1 MSQFFHKA
9 DNRLFE
15 FFFEFILFLRALWFI
30 GSKYHCP
37 CCGWRIRAFT
47 MGGLSMHTRDMGYCP
62 RCNSKARHRRD
73 WLYLH
78 QCTNLFSDDLSLL
91 HVSPKYSL
99 ARKLSKRKNIHYL
112 GIDLSHR
119 RHVSTF
125 SDITACPFKS
135 GVFDAI
141 ICIHVLEEI
150 KDDRKA
156 MRELHRILKPGG
168 WAFITVPIQLNEDTY
183 EDPTITS
190 PGDRKLAF
198 GESAHVRIYGL
209 DLTQRLEENGFDVK
223 VDYGKDISQNIKNKY
238 GVKDDE
244 NIFLC
249 SKI

>member
-15 FFFEFILFLRALWFI
+15 FIFEFILFFRALWFI
-30 GSKYHCP
+30 GFRYRCP

-47 MGGLSMHTRDMGYCP
+47 TGGLSMHTRDMGYCP

-78 QCTNLFSDDLSLL
+78 QHTNIFSDDLRLF

-99 ARKLSKRKNIHYL
+99 ARKLSKRKNIHYF

-125 SDITACPFKS
+125 SDITVCPFKTEA
-135 GVFDAI
+135 FDAV

-150 KDDRKA
+150 QDDRNA

-168 WAFITVPIQLNEDTY
+168 WAFITVPIRVDEDTY
-183 EDPTITS
+183 EDPTITA
-190 PGDRKLAF
+190 PGDRELAF
-198 GESAHVRIYGL
+198 GEPAHVRIYGF
-209 DLTQRLEENGFDVK
+209 DITQRLEESGFDVK
-223 VDYGKDISQNIKNKY
+223 IDYGKDINQNIKEKY
-238 GVKDDE
+238 GIIDDE

-249 SKI
+249 TKY